1 MVTPGADG
9 RRAEGEP
16 VIARVRR
23 WISSWWDVVELDDVV
38 IVPLEKWHQII
49 GERDRLRLECER
61 LRALLRGGV

>member
-1 MVTPGADG
+1 M
-9 RRAEGEP
+9 
-16 VIARVRR
+16 IARVRR

-38 IVPLEKWHQII
+38 IVPLEKWHRII